1 MVTDIVDWV
10 AVDWGT
16 SNLRAW
22 GIAAD
27 GAVAFEKTSPKGM
40 GKLAR
45 DEFAAALTEL
55 LDGVAP
61 AQGNSLDVLI
71 CGMAGARQGWLEAP
85 YLEAPTDLRGLLDGA
100 VRPTMPDVRIAPAI
114 LPGVCQKAGADNVMR
129 GEETQLLGLA
139 ALKPGFSG
147 MVCMPGTHSKWAR
160 LSGTRI
166 EHFSTAMT
174 GEIFEVLKT
183 HSVLRHSLNGDL
195 DGPGRQDG
203 FAAGAEA
210 GLAHPEQLL
219 GALFQVRA
227 SSLLSGR
234 QPDWCAGY
242 LSGLLIGTEIGA
254 NRHLIGDGAVPL
266 IGAPALCSLYM
277 QVLSL
282 VGARGEPQDAT
293 QIVLAG
299 LKAARSFSA

>member
-1 MVTDIVDWV
+1 MTETADWV

-22 GIAAD
+22 GID
-27 GAVAFEKTSPKGM
+27 PQGAVAFEKTSPKGM

-45 DEFAAALTEL
+45 EEFPAALAEL
-55 LDGVAP
+55 LEGVAP
-61 AQGNSLDVLI
+61 AHGSALDVLI

-100 VRPTMPDVRIAPAI
+100 VRPDMPDGRIAPAI

-139 ALKPGFSG
+139 ALNPGFSG
-147 MVCMPGTHSKWAR
+147 MVCMPGTHSKWAQ

-166 EHFSTAMT
+166 ERFSTAMT
-174 GEIFEVLKT
+174 GEMFEVLRT
-183 HSVLRHSLNGDL
+183 HSVLRHSLTGDL
-195 DGPGRQDG
+195 DGPGRVEG
-203 FAAGAEA
+203 FAAGAAA
-210 GLAHPEQLL
+210 GLEHPEQLL
-219 GALFQVRA
+219 GTLFQVRA
-227 SSLLSGR
+227 ASLLSGR

-242 LSGLLIGTEIGA
+242 LSGLLIGTEIGS
-254 NRHLIGDGAVPL
+254 NRHLIGDQPVPL
-266 IGAPALCSLYM
+266 IGSPALCALYA
-277 QVLSL
+277 QVLDMA
-282 VGARGEPQDAT
+282 GAKGQPQNAT

-299 LKAARSFSA
+299 LKAARSFAA

>member
-1 MVTDIVDWV
+1 MTETADWV

-22 GIAAD
+22 GIGPR

-45 DEFAAALTEL
+45 EEFPAALAEL
-55 LDGVAP
+55 LEGVAP
-61 AQGNSLDVLI
+61 AHGSALDVLI

-100 VRPTMPDVRIAPAI
+100 VRPPMPDSRIAPTI

-139 ALKPGFSG
+139 ALMPGFSG
-147 MVCMPGTHSKWAR
+147 VVCMPGTHSKWAQ

-166 EHFSTAMT
+166 ERFSTAMT
-174 GEIFEVLKT
+174 GEMFEVLRT
-183 HSVLRHSLNGDL
+183 HSVLRHSLTGDL
-195 DGPGRQDG
+195 DGPGRAEG
-203 FAAGAEA
+203 FAAGAAA
-210 GLAHPEQLL
+210 GLEHPEQLL
-219 GALFQVRA
+219 GTLFQVRA
-227 SSLLSGR
+227 ASLLSGR

-242 LSGLLIGTEIGA
+242 LSGLLIGTEIGS
-254 NRHLIGDGAVPL
+254 NRHLIGDDPVPL
-266 IGAPALCSLYM
+266 IGSPTLCALYAR
-277 QVLSL
+277 VLDMA
-282 VGARGEPQDAT
+282 GAKGLPQDAT

-299 LKAARSFSA
+299 LKAARSFAG